1 MGELKPKV
9 LLVDDDSIVL
19 RSFGEVLRRSGYDVT
34 PIAEPLEA
42 VAAARDPSIDV
53 VVSDINMPNLSGLEV
68 LKAFK
73 NAQPDLEVILIT
85 GNATVETASEAV
97 RLGAFDYLTKPLDR
111 LEDLTLRVHRAAE
124 HRIVKRRMKELQNEL
139 QTIQRFDGI
148 VGQSAPM
155 QGIFKLVDTVAPT
168 TATVLIRGETG
179 TGKELVARAVH
190 YRSPRKD
197 KPFVAVNCSALT
209 ETLLESE
216 LFGHMKGAFTGAL
229 ATKRGLFEAADGGTI
244 FLDEIGDISPAMQV
258 KLLRVLQ
265 EGEVRRVGSNDN
277 LKVDARI
284 IAATHVDLEKAK
296 AEGRFR
302 EDLYYRLNVI
312 TLALP
317 ALRERPGDIPLVAQH
332 FLKHYCDKMG
342 KKISGFSPNAMK
354 LLMRNKWTGNVRELQ
369 HVIERAVVLSPGDLI
384 EAEVL
389 PQDVSQGASGAAES
403 DVTDLLHLPFTR
415 AKEAYV
421 RAFER
426 RYLSKMLE
434 RTKGNV
440 SAAAVAAGLDRSNF
454 RRAMRDCGL
463 RDAAP
468 KTSASGGVVEGS
480 DPD

>member
-19 RSFGEVLRRSGYDVT
+19 RSFGEVLRRSGCEVT

-53 VVSDINMPNLSGLEV
+53 VVSDINMPNLSGIEV

-111 LEDLTLRVHRAAE
+111 LEDLTLRVQRAAE

-155 QGIFKLVDTVAPT
+155 QGVFKLVDTVAPT

-179 TGKELVARAVH
+179 TGKELVARALH
-190 YRSPRKD
+190 YRSPRRE

-229 ATKRGLFEAADGGTI
+229 STKRGLFEAADGGTI
-244 FLDEIGDISPAMQV
+244 FLDEIGDISAAMQV

-277 LKVDARI
+277 VKVDARV

-296 AEGRFR
+296 GDGRFR

-342 KKISGFSPNAMK
+342 KKQLTGFSPAAMK
-354 LLMRNKWTGNVRELQ
+354 LLMRNQWIGNVRELQ
-369 HVIERAVVLSPGDLI
+369 HVVERAVVLSPGEVI
-384 EAEVL
+384 EADVL
-389 PQDVSQGASGAAES
+389 PQDASAGAGGAAAS
-403 DVTDLLHLPFTR
+403 SDADVTDLLHLPFTR

-463 RDAAP
+463 RDAPAKP
-468 KTSASGGVVEGS
+468 GAATSTES
-480 DPD
+480 D

>member
-1 MGELKPKV
+1 MSEPKPKV

-19 RSFGEVLRRSGYDVT
+19 RSFGEVLRRDGCDVT

-53 VVSDINMPNLSGLEV
+53 VVSDISMPNLSGLEV

-73 NAQPDLEVILIT
+73 SAQPDLEVILIT
-85 GNATVETASEAV
+85 GNATVETASAAV

-111 LEDLTLRVHRAAE
+111 LEDLTLRVRRAAE
-124 HRIVKRRMKELQNEL
+124 HRMVKRRMKELQNEL
-139 QTIQRFDGI
+139 ATIQRFDGI

-155 QGIFKLVDTVAPT
+155 QAVFKLVDTVAPT

-179 TGKELVARAVH
+179 TGKELVARALH
-190 YRSPRKD
+190 YRSPRRE

-216 LFGHMKGAFTGAL
+216 LFGHVKGAFTGAL

-265 EGEVRRVGSNDN
+265 EGEVRRVGANDN
-277 LKVDARI
+277 LKVDARV

-296 AEGRFR
+296 SEGRFR

-332 FLKHYCDKMG
+332 FLKHYADKMG
-342 KKISGFSPNAMK
+342 KKVTGFSAAAMK
-354 LLMRNKWTGNVRELQ
+354 LLMRNGWTGNVRELQ
-369 HVIERAVVLSPGDLI
+369 HVIERAVVLSPGDTI
-384 EAEVL
+384 EADVL
-389 PQDVSQGASGAAES
+389 PQEPAQGSSAAEA

-434 RTKGNV
+434 RTRGNV
-440 SAAAVAAGLDRSNF
+440 SAAALASGLDRSNF

-463 RDAAP
+463 RDAKPAAGP
-468 KTSASGGVVEGS
+468 GVSS
-480 DPD
+480 DQAD